1 LSGSVRTV
9 DPIAVLLGLSARGY
23 LSVSPLSTRAA
34 RPAVVAP
41 GVVAAGER
49 VITSQRG

>member
-9 DPIAVLLGLSARGY
+9 DPIAVLLDLSRGY